1 MGFSFGYKNDRCQ
14 IIVPIILIIFYE
26 NTKKNRK
33 GIAFEMKKH

>member
-26 NTKKNRK
+26 NAKNIIVVR
-33 GIAFEMKKH
+33 